1 MLEASEAKTH
11 ADTVFVTRDLDL
23 SPSDPKINGFPG
35 LIVEHLYVTFGD
47 PSQSQWLLRYCAD
60 KQTKSNEN
68 PTPATDVGVG
78 NYSYD

>member
-47 PSQSQWLLRYCAD
+47 PSRSGC
-60 KQTKSNEN
+60 
-68 PTPATDVGVG
+68 
-78 NYSYD
+78 